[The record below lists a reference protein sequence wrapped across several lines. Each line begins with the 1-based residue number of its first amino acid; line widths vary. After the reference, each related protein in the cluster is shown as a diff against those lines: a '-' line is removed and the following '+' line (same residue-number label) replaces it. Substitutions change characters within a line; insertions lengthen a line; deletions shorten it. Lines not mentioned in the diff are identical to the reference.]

1 MELSK
6 LRPRK
11 PVEKKADAP
20 PTDHWVDKTSQ
31 VLFPALFV
39 LFLMI
44 YTVHYKS
51 RIEEWAEGATV
62 KL

>member
-1 MELSK
+1 M
-6 LRPRK
+6 RPRK

-31 VLFPALFV
+31 VLFPTLFV

-51 RIEEWAEGATV
+51 RIEE
-62 KL
+62 